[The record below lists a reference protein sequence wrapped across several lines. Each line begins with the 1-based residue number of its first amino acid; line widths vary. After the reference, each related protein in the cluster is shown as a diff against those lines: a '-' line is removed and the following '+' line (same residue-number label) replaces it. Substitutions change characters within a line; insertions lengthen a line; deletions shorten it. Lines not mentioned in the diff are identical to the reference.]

1 MSDCKIAASFLS
13 CTVESVCFPLQTP
26 VDQAGL
32 TSVSN
37 TDFFLVKTELLVLM
51 SVMHVCEV
59 VIENHIH
66 LSELSTQLSHIC
78 I

>member
-51 SVMHVCEV
+51 SVMHV
-59 VIENHIH
+59 
-66 LSELSTQLSHIC
+66 
-78 I
+78 